1 MLHIFKKKLRNY
13 LTNSQKITIS
23 DEFVKKNSLPT
34 KIVGIE
40 HMSIKTLIKIECTSK
55 DLKLALFPEK
65 KKVGLAVRLLNHIE
79 ARL

>member
-13 LTNSQKITIS
+13 LTNGQKITIS
-23 DEFVKKNSLPT
+23 DEFVKKNSLRT

-40 HMSIKTLIKIECTSK
+40 HTSIKALIKIECE
-55 DLKLALFPEK
+55 DLKLALFLEK
-65 KKVGLAVRLLNHIE
+65 MKVGLAVRLLNHIE

>member
-13 LTNSQKITIS
+13 LTNGQKITIS
-23 DEFVKKNSLPT
+23 DEFVKKNSLRT

-40 HMSIKTLIKIECTSK
+40 HMSIKALIKIECE
-55 DLKLALFPEK
+55 DLKLALFLEK
-65 KKVGLAVRLLNHIE
+65 MKVGLAVRLLNHIE